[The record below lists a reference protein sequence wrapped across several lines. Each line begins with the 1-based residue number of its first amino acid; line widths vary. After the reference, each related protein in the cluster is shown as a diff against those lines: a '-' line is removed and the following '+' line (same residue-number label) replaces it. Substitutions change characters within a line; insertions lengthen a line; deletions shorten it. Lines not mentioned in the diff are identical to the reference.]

1 MIEKARP
8 EDIGISPNTITKA
21 LDDIDRKKVPIHSL
35 LMMRHGKIFL
45 EAYWAPWTADKLHRL
60 YSITKSFTALLIGC
74 LEEEGKLSLDDRIV
88 DYFPEYCPEDIH
100 PYLASLTIRDMLM
113 MRTCHRTAT
122 YKMGRTRCVSSWRTD
137 WVKSFFDTAPDHAPG
152 TLFMYDTSSSHV
164 LACLVERLSG
174 MDYMSYLR
182 SRLKGISDISDDS
195 YILHDPE
202 GNPCGGSGVMMKPS
216 DLVRIAWHVHSG
228 GPGLPSPSFMQD
240 ALSPLSA
247 SNPGLGGDDAD
258 ERAGYGYFFWMMS
271 HGSAAMYGMGGQYAI
286 LIPSKDMVVVTT
298 ADTQPLKEG
307 NEIIRRAIWDIVESA
322 SDKAISRDEA
332 SYNTLQRKLQSLS
345 VPILASTA
353 RSKLSGLH
361 EFKINYNS
369 TVFEMITYDFNKDY
383 VDIMLKYRDSEYA
396 FRAGD
401 GYLEKSDFPV
411 SKSTPCYASSAWLSD
426 GTFSVLAYLSGP
438 EMGTI
443 SIQSAFSE
451 NAVTVLM
458 HLYGEVSFTGF
469 EGVFTGIEQGSS
481 SGV

>member
-8 EDIGISPNTITKA
+8 EDLGISPDAIMKA
-21 LDDIDRKKVPIHSL
+21 IDYIDRKKVPIHSL
-35 LMMRHGKIFL
+35 LMMRHGKVFL
-45 EAYWAPWTADKLHRL
+45 EAYWAPWTEDKPHRL

-74 LEEEGKLSLDDRIV
+74 LEEEGKLSLDDRIA
-88 DYFPEYCPEDIH
+88 DYFPEYCSKEMH
-100 PYLASLTIRDMLM
+100 PFLASLTIRDMLM

-122 YKMGRTRCVSSWRTD
+122 YKMGGSRCVSSWRKD
-137 WVKSFFDTAPDHAPG
+137 WVKSFFDTPPDHAPG
-152 TLFMYDTSSSHV
+152 ALFMYDTSSSHV
-164 LACLVERLSG
+164 LACLAERLSG

-182 SRLKGISDISDDS
+182 LRFNDCIGNSDSN

-216 DLVRIAWHVHSG
+216 DLMRIAWHIHSG
-228 GPGLPSPSFMQD
+228 GKGLPSPSFMQD

-247 SNPGLGGDDAD
+247 SNPCLGGDDAD

-286 LIPSKDMVVVTT
+286 LIPYKDMVVVTT

-307 NEIIRRAIWDIVESA
+307 NEIIRSAIWSIVENA
-322 SDKAISRDEA
+322 SDKAISRDDE
-332 SYNTLQRKLQSLS
+332 SYHLLQGRIQSLT
-345 VPILASTA
+345 VPIVASSG
-353 RSKLSGLH
+353 RSMLSGYH
-361 EFKINYNS
+361 EFKFSNNS
-369 TVFEMITYDFNKDY
+369 SEFEMIIYNFTNKF
-383 VDIMLKYRDSEYA
+383 VDIKLKYADGEYA

-401 GYLEKSDFPV
+401 GYLEESDFPV
-411 SKSTPCYASSAWLSD
+411 LKSTPCYASSAWLSD
-426 GTFSVLAYLSGP
+426 GTFSVLAYLAGP

-443 SIQSAFSE
+443 SIQSAFSG

-469 EGVFTGIEQGSS
+469 EGVYTGIEQGSS
-481 SGV
+481 SWV

>member
-1 MIEKARP
+1 
-8 EDIGISPNTITKA
+8 
-21 LDDIDRKKVPIHSL
+21 
-35 LMMRHGKIFL
+35 
-45 EAYWAPWTADKLHRL
+45 
-60 YSITKSFTALLIGC
+60 
-74 LEEEGKLSLDDRIV
+74 
-88 DYFPEYCPEDIH
+88 
-100 PYLASLTIRDMLM
+100 
-113 MRTCHRTAT
+113 
-122 YKMGRTRCVSSWRTD
+122 
-137 WVKSFFDTAPDHAPG
+137 
-152 TLFMYDTSSSHV
+152 
-164 LACLVERLSG
+164 
-174 MDYMSYLR
+174 MSYLR

-202 GNPCGGSGVMMKPS
+202 ENPCGGSGVMMKPS

-228 GPGLPSPSFMQD
+228 GPGLPSPSFMHD

-247 SNPGLGGDDAD
+247 SNPGLGGEDAD

-286 LIPSKDMVVVTT
+286 LIPYKDMVVVTT

-322 SDKAISRDEA
+322 SDKAVSRDDA
-332 SYNTLQRKLQSLS
+332 SYHALQRKLQSLS
-345 VPILASTA
+345 VPILASEI
-353 RSKLSGLH
+353 RPKLSGPH
-361 EFKINYNS
+361 EFKICNNN
-369 TVFEMITYDFNKDY
+369 TGFEMITYNFYRNF
-383 VDIMLKYRDSEYA
+383 VDIKLKYRDCEYV

-401 GYLEKSDFPV
+401 EYLAKSDFPA

-451 NAVTVLM
+451 DAVTVLM